1 MQFTQ
6 QIGNRQPYIGAFVAH
21 EPTTRPR
28 VFGRLLL
35 LLAALV
41 LVQLG
46 IHNGAHAAEAKA
58 KSVASAMVQLNTASA
73 NELAQ
78 QLVGVGKT
86 RAQAI
91 VAYRQKVGDFRND
104 DELSQV
110 KGIGRHVIEANKA
123 RISYAPS
130 SKRLSGKTSQ

>member
-6 QIGNRQPYIGAFVAH
+6 QPGNPQPYIAAFVAPALTARH
-21 EPTTRPR
+21 R
-28 VFGRLLL
+28 VLGRLLL
-35 LLAALV
+35 LFAALV

-46 IHNGAHAAEAKA
+46 THNGAYAAEAKA
-58 KSVASAMVQLNTASA
+58 KGVTSAMVQLNTASA

-86 RAQAI
+86 RARAI

-110 KGIGRHVIEANKA
+110 KGIGSHVIEANKA

-130 SKRLSGKTSQ
+130 SKRPSGKKSK